1 MDFIFS
7 DLLQL
12 ISSNYI
18 IFLLLISYILGSI
31 PFGVIITH
39 VFGYGDIR
47 KIGSGNIGA
56 TNVLRTG
63 NKLLAFLTL
72 ILDFFKSLI
81 ILIIIKITLSDSLN
95 NDVLITLYIL
105 SSLFSILG
113 HMYSPFLKFSGG
125 KGIATSAGI
134 LLFISYPIAILT
146 SIIWIL
152 VALSTK
158 KSSLGALIA
167 SLSSLIFLWSFQ
179 QMSLTEVISKNYII
193 TNKELYLFLVITIV
207 IWLKHIP
214 NIKRLIN
221 NTESDIK

>member
-1 MDFIFS
+1 MSFLFN

-18 IFLLLISYILGSI
+18 IFLLFTSYILGSI
-31 PFGVIITH
+31 PFGVIITNI
-39 VFGYGDIR
+39 FGYGDIR

-72 ILDFFKSLI
+72 ILDLLKSLA
-81 ILIIIKITLSDSLN
+81 ILFIIKITLSNSLN

-105 SSLFSILG
+105 SSFFSILG
-113 HMYSPFLKFSGG
+113 HMYSPFLRFNGG
-125 KGIATSAGI
+125 KGIATSAGV

-146 SIIWIL
+146 SIIWSLI
-152 VALSTK
+152 ALGTK
-158 KSSLGALIA
+158 KSSLGALFA

-179 QMSLTEVISKNYII
+179 QMSIAEVISKNYSI
-193 TNKELYLFLVITIV
+193 TNKELYLFLVITIA

-221 NTESDIK
+221 NTESEIK

>member
-1 MDFIFS
+1 MNFIFS
-7 DLLQL
+7 DLQQL

-18 IFLLLISYILGSI
+18 IFLLLTSYVLGST
-31 PFGVIITH
+31 PFGIIITY

-72 ILDFFKSLI
+72 VLDLFKSLI

-95 NDVLITLYIL
+95 HDVLITLYIL
-105 SSLFSILG
+105 SSFFSILG
-113 HMYSPFLKFSGG
+113 HMFSPFLRFRGG
-125 KGIATSAGI
+125 KGIATSAGV
-134 LLFISYPIAILT
+134 LLFISYPIAIL
-146 SIIWIL
+146 SIIIWTL
-152 VALSTK
+152 VALGTK

-179 QMSLTEVISKNYII
+179 QMSLTEIISKNYII
-193 TNKELYLFLVITIV
+193 TYKEIYLFSIITIF

>member
-1 MDFIFS
+1 
-7 DLLQL
+7 
-12 ISSNYI
+12 
-18 IFLLLISYILGSI
+18 
-31 PFGVIITH
+31 
-39 VFGYGDIR
+39 
-47 KIGSGNIGA
+47 
-56 TNVLRTG
+56 
-63 NKLLAFLTL
+63 
-72 ILDFFKSLI
+72 
-81 ILIIIKITLSDSLN
+81 
-95 NDVLITLYIL
+95 
-105 SSLFSILG
+105 
-113 HMYSPFLKFSGG
+113 MYSPFLKFSGG